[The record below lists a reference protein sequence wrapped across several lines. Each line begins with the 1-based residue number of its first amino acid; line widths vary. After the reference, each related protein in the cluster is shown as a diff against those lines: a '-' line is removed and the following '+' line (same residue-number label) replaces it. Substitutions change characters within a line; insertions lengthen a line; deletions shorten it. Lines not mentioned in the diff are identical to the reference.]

1 MVIEL
6 LNIGPVKQ
14 MKLDLSK
21 RLITFMGLN
30 GTGKTYISYVVY
42 SLLRGFQTHINLLK
56 DAEKLDENTLKGT
69 LDIDSVFGFVKD
81 QIDVV
86 NKQLFQIFNVSSED
100 GQFKDA
106 SIKLLSTKDS
116 ISEDIIKAEQNFI
129 VADLFHF
136 QKNSDDLSFVIQKLN
151 REEFDKEDANNM
163 SVFILKLLIY
173 GSPTA
178 SMLTAERSGIYTFS
192 KELSL
197 NRFKQSSYSQTP
209 FQIQRY
215 PTPIIN
221 SLIEADDL
229 AQIKKQKAPTANLA
243 ASIESDILSGKMII
257 SSDGELRFKAKKMEN
272 DIAFS
277 LASSAVKTIAPI
289 ILFLKH
295 QTALNQVLIIDE
307 PELNLHPK
315 NQILLA
321 RVFARM
327 VNAGV
332 RLIIN
337 THSDYILREL
347 NSLIMLDS
355 LDAGTRKKMKYGEDE
370 RIDFHKV
377 GVYEF
382 DVVDASN
389 HGVIVKEIPVSNTG
403 FDSVLID
410 EVINKQMNTAQEIYL
425 ALGNL
430 VEPTEN

>member
-42 SLLRGFQTHINLLK
+42 SLLRGFQTPINLLK

-69 LDIDSVFGFVKD
+69 LDVDSIFGFVKD

-86 NKQLFQIFNVSSED
+86 NQQLSQIFNVSSED

-106 SIKLLSTKDS
+106 SIRLLSTKDN
-116 ISEDIIKAEQNFI
+116 ISEDIIKAEQKF
-129 VADLFHF
+129 VVTDLFRF
-136 QKNSDDLSFVIQKLN
+136 QKNSDDLNFIIQKLN

-197 NRFKQSSYSQTP
+197 NRFKQSSYSQIP

-215 PTPIIN
+215 PSPIIN

-243 ASIESDILSGKMII
+243 VSIESDILSGKMVI

-315 NQILLA
+315 NQIILA

-355 LDAGTRKKMKYGEDE
+355 LDTVTRKKLKYGEDE

-382 DVVDASN
+382 NVVDASD

-410 EVINKQMNTAQEIYL
+410 EVINKQMNTAQEIFL

>member
-30 GTGKTYISYVVY
+30 GTGKTYISYIVY
-42 SLLRGFQTHINLLK
+42 SLLRGYQTPINLLK
-56 DAEKLDENTLKGT
+56 DTEKLDENTLKGT
-69 LDIDSVFGFVKD
+69 LDVDVVFDFIKD
-81 QIDVV
+81 QINVL
-86 NKQLFQIFNVSSED
+86 NKQLSLVFNVSSDD

-106 SIKLLSTKDS
+106 SIKLLSSKES
-116 ISEDIIKAEQNFI
+116 LGEDLLKAEQNFI
-129 VADLFHF
+129 VSDLFHF
-136 QKNSDDLSFVIQKLN
+136 QKHAGELGFVIQKLN
-151 REEFDKEDANNM
+151 WEEFDKEDSNNM
-163 SVFILKLLIY
+163 SVFILKLLVY

-197 NRFKQSSYSQTP
+197 NRFKRSSYSQTP

-215 PTPIIN
+215 PSPIIN
-221 SLIEADDL
+221 SLVEADDL

-257 SSDGELRFKAKKMEN
+257 SSDGELRFKAKKMEK

-277 LASSAVKTIAPI
+277 LASSAVKTIAPV

-321 RVFARM
+321 RIFARM
-327 VNAGV
+327 VNSGV

-355 LDAGTRKKMKYGEDE
+355 VDAITRKKMKYGEDE

-382 DVVDASN
+382 DVVDASD
-389 HGVIVKEIPVSNTG
+389 HGVKVKEIPVSNTG
-403 FDSVLID
+403 FDSILID
-410 EVINKQMNTAQEIYL
+410 EVINKQMNSAQEIYL

-430 VEPTEN
+430 EEPTEN

>member
-56 DAEKLDENTLKGT
+56 NAEKLDENTLKGT
-69 LDIDSVFGFVKD
+69 LDIDSVFGFVKE

-86 NKQLFQIFNVSSED
+86 NQQLFQIFNVSSED

-106 SIKLLSTKDS
+106 SVRLMSTKDS

-129 VADLFHF
+129 VTDLFHF
-136 QKNSDDLSFVIQKLN
+136 QKNSGDLGFVIQKLN
-151 REEFDKEDANNM
+151 REEFDKEDTYNM

-197 NRFKQSSYSQTP
+197 NRFKQSSYSQIP

-215 PTPIIN
+215 PSPIIN

-243 ASIESDILSGKMII
+243 ASIESDILSGKMVI

-347 NSLIMLDS
+347 NGLIMLDS
-355 LDAGTRKKMKYGEDE
+355 LDAVTRKKMKYGKDE
-370 RIDFHKV
+370 RIDFHMV

-382 DVVDASN
+382 DVVDASK
-389 HGVIVKEIPVSNTG
+389 HGVIVKEIPVSYTG
-403 FDSVLID
+403 FDSILID
-410 EVINKQMNTAQEIYL
+410 EVINKQMNSVQEIYL
-425 ALGNL
+425 ALDNL
-430 VEPTEN
+430 EESTEN

>member
-30 GTGKTYISYVVY
+30 GTGKTYISYIIY
-42 SLLRGFQTHINLLK
+42 SLLRGFHTPINLLK
-56 DAEKLDENTLKGT
+56 DAEKLDEDTLKGS
-69 LDIDSVFGFVKD
+69 LNVDSVFDFVKD
-81 QIDVV
+81 QIEVV
-86 NKQLFQIFNVSSED
+86 NQQLPQIFNVSSED

-106 SIKLLSTKDS
+106 SVKLLSTKES
-116 ISEDIIKAEQNFI
+116 IAEDVFKTEQNFI
-129 VADLFHF
+129 VTDLFHF
-136 QKNSDDLSFVIQKLN
+136 QKNADDLSFIIQKLN
-151 REEFDKEDANNM
+151 KEEFDKEDRNNM

-197 NRFKQSSYSQTP
+197 NRFKQSSYSQIP
-209 FQIQRY
+209 FQAQRY
-215 PTPIIN
+215 PSPIIN

-229 AQIKKQKAPTANLA
+229 AQIKKGKAPTANLA
-243 ASIESDILSGKMII
+243 ASIESDILSGKMVI
-257 SSDGELRFKAKKMEN
+257 SSDGELRFKAKKMQN

-327 VNAGV
+327 VNSGV

-355 LDAGTRKKMKYGEDE
+355 VDAVTRKKMKYGEDE

-382 DVVDASN
+382 DVVDASD
-389 HGVIVKEIPVSNTG
+389 HGVIVREIPVSNTG

-410 EVINKQMNTAQEIYL
+410 EVINKQMNSAQEIYL
-425 ALGNL
+425 SLGNL
-430 VEPTEN
+430 EEPTEN